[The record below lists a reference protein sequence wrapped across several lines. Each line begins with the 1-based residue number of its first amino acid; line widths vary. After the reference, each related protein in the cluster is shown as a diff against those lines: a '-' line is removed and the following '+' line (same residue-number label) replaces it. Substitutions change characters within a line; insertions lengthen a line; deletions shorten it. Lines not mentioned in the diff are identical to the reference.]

1 MSNSG
6 LAVPDRSNG
15 DGPFI
20 TVVRPNDVILGR
32 GAPASTYQGNVRF
45 RALISER
52 QEEYSRAERR
62 QIKDKIAREIL
73 REIDRRRG
81 RFLRKIESSQE
92 ERRLGVPAGVTA
104 WVEADEDVALEKIKQ
119 ALRHRDQSQSQSE
132 MTTRRRA
139 DQAPAAPQAA
149 MLPSGSAAAAA
160 AGALVPRNL
169 AAQASNND
177 LNVQLFPSLGGLA
190 HMVPPP
196 SVPLL
201 SQPTSTLSQLLSNRL
216 AHFQQEQQLREQQ
229 QLAAALLGQQQML
242 ESQHL
247 YRKQV
252 LQAAAVSALA
262 GSSIPM
268 VNPLLS
274 HLTPVA
280 SALWN
285 PMAASALSAP
295 ARARIATDSGLVG
308 NGVAASITT
317 ASNATPSTATNPS
330 GSSSAQSGID
340 MSDRSHSRAI
350 VPTEPARSNANN
362 VTAITNDTTAVH
374 QSVVE
379 PQEAAA
385 ASAPPAHTMAY
396 VRDQATTEL
405 MHLQNAISM
414 ELLARG
420 VVLPSHNQG
429 IATLQLPE
437 PMNERPSS
445 VSSTGAKS
453 SSCSGSSKSTNSKLV
468 DEEENRKAKAQ
479 PPGDGASSAVVQEAA
494 AAAAAPDGNKS
505 SPSSES
511 KTTASSCHADETV
524 HRQNK
529 KRRTSHP

>member
-1 MSNSG
+1 MSSSG
-6 LAVPDRSNG
+6 SAVPDRSNG

-132 MTTRRRA
+132 TSRRRA

-149 MLPSGSAAAAA
+149 MLPPGSAAAAA
-160 AGALVPRNL
+160 AAALVPRNL
-169 AAQASNND
+169 AAPASNND

-196 SVPLL
+196 AVPLV

-247 YRKQV
+247 YRQQV

-285 PMAASALSAP
+285 PMTASALSAP
-295 ARARIATDSGLVG
+295 AGARIATDTRLVG
-308 NGVAASITT
+308 NGVGASITT

-330 GSSSAQSGID
+330 GSSSAQSGIE
-340 MSDRSHSRAI
+340 MSDRGHSRAI
-350 VPTEPARSNANN
+350 VPRLCSNANN
-362 VTAITNDTTAVH
+362 VTTATNDTTAVH

-385 ASAPPAHTMAY
+385 AAAAAIAPPAHTMAY
-396 VRDQATTEL
+396 VREQATTEL
-405 MHLQNAISM
+405 MHLQNAISI

-453 SSCSGSSKSTNSKLV
+453 SSSSSKSKSTDSKLE
-468 DEEENRKAKAQ
+468 DEEENRKPKAQ
-479 PPGDGASSAVVQEAA
+479 PPVDDASSAVVQEAA
-494 AAAAAPDGNKS
+494 AAAAPDGNKS
-505 SPSSES
+505 SASSES
-511 KTTASSCHADETV
+511 KTAARYQADETV
-524 HRQNK
+524 HQQNK